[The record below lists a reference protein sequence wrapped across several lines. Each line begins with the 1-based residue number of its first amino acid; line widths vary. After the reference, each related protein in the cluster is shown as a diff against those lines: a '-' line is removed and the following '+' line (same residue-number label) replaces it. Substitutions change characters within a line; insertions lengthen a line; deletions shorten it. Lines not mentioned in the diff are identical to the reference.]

1 MKPRTLA
8 RGFDGCVNRL
18 RKIFFQ
24 RMGFLRRCTNCFTS
38 IRSLLDLP
46 DSRAPKKSYP
56 YEFVSVF
63 CFDLGR
69 GGMRQLTRAHGGRR
83 RRLSLLTRRD
93 LAEPA

>member
-46 DSRAPKKSYP
+46 DTRAPKKSYP
-56 YEFVSVF
+56 YEFVS
-63 CFDLGR
+63 CFLFR
-69 GGMRQLTRAHGGRR
+69 PWAWRHATTYTRHGGRR